1 MCVHM
6 GVQDLTRE
14 RSERVFSARRRRK
27 ILGILDF
34 CLNFNEIS
42 ADLGALVERETW
54 SRVPKKTR
62 TNVIQ

>member
-42 ADLGALVERETW
+42 SILALFGRARNLV
-54 SRVPKKTR
+54 
-62 TNVIQ
+62 

>member
-1 MCVHM
+1 MSKLKKF
-6 GVQDLTRE
+6 GTFGFL
-14 RSERVFSARRRRK
+14 
-27 ILGILDF
+27 LD
-34 CLNFNEIS
+34 FNEIS

>member
-42 ADLGALVERETW
+42 ADLGGLVERETW

>member
-1 MCVHM
+1 M

-42 ADLGALVERETW
+42 ADLGGLVERETS

>member
-1 MCVHM
+1 M
-6 GVQDLTRE
+6 GVRDLPRE

-42 ADLGALVERETW
+42 SILASLVERETW